1 MNILLLGSG
10 GREHAL
16 AWKLKR
22 SPLCTNLY
30 IAPGNPGTAN
40 VGTNIAISATDFD
53 NIKTFC
59 IDKKIEMVVVGP
71 EDPLVKGVYDF
82 FENDSELKNIPIIGP
97 SKEAA
102 QLEGSKAFA
111 KQFMERHHIPTAKYR
126 EFTAQNLEDGLAH
139 IDANN
144 PPFVLKADGLA
155 AGKGVLIISDK
166 AEAKAALK
174 EMILQNKFGVASA
187 KVVIEDF
194 LSGIEFSV
202 FVLTDGTNYKI
213 LPNAKD
219 YKRVGEGDTG
229 LNTGGMG
236 AISPVPFVDDA
247 LMQKVEERV
256 VKPTVKGL
264 AKEAIVYK
272 GFIYIGL
279 ILVNNEP
286 FVIEYNCRMGDPE
299 TEVVMPRL
307 KSDLVDLLVAV
318 ADGNLNTKTVE
329 QDERAATT
337 VIVASGGYPEDFE
350 KGKTISSLN
359 ENYGDDVIVF
369 QAGTKQNGANIE
381 TSGGRVLAITAY
393 GNSIES
399 AVKKSLSIAEKINFE
414 KKYFRRDI
422 GYEFY

>member
-1 MNILLLGSG
+1 MNILLLGGG

-16 AWKLKR
+16 AWKLKQ
-22 SPLCTNLY
+22 SPLCDTLF
-30 IAPGNPGTAN
+30 IAPGNPGTATI
-40 VGTNIAISATDFD
+40 GTNVPISATDFD
-53 NIKTFC
+53 ALKKFAIEN
-59 IDKKIEMVVVGP
+59 KIEMVVVGP

-82 FENDSELKNIPIIGP
+82 FLEDELLKNIPVIGP
-97 SKEAA
+97 SKTAA

-111 KQFMERHHIPTAKYR
+111 KQFMERQTIPTAKYR
-126 EFTAQNLEDGLAH
+126 EFTAQNLEEGLAH
-139 IDANN
+139 IDTNN

-166 AEAKAALK
+166 EEAKAALQ

-187 KVVIEDF
+187 KVVIEEF

-236 AISPVPFVDDA
+236 AISPVPFVDEA
-247 LMQKVEERV
+247 LMQKVEERI

-272 GFIYIGL
+272 GFIYVGL

-350 KGKTISSLN
+350 KGKIISGLS

-369 QAGTKQNGANIE
+369 QAGTKNEQDKTV

-393 GNSIES
+393 GDSIEN
-399 AVKKSLSIAEKINFE
+399 AVKKSLAVAEKIQFE
-414 KKYFRRDI
+414 KKYFRKDI